1 MNWTWIWVGAL
12 YVAGVFLLR
21 RKGVDLSRRIAL
33 FFFALVLLFFFQPLT
48 QDYVAA
54 QDDFL
59 NTLPPWHFMT
69 RTHESINGE
78 MNDIPL
84 QHTPWGHQ
92 VRESWKSLRVP
103 LWNHLNGSGYPLLA
117 NGQSQALSP
126 IRLLMLPLP
135 ANRFMAGEAAAKI
148 LIALTFAFLFLR
160 GRGYSELA
168 SVTGAT
174 IFGFSGFL
182 HSWLHFPHITTACF
196 LPVILWLVDRIADT
210 YFIPRADAGSPV
222 PPETHVAASAPGHPR
237 CRVFARHKLLV
248 AAALIWT
255 AILFGGHPETASHIF
270 FLSLLYVI
278 WIVFVEKR
286 ATWRL
291 FLTLG
296 GAMTVAALLSAPF
309 LVPFLEALPKSMRYG
324 ELQVS
329 PLERETLPYTD
340 INCMIV
346 LFQAHFFGRV
356 PFEEAWGPAVAEP
369 VGGFAGV
376 LGIAAFFAL
385 LVHVIRRR
393 AWRSIEF
400 FFVLATVI
408 VFGVINGWPLIGD
421 AIHAVLPVVAH
432 ARFRLLFVLLMGILA
447 AAAIDVTQRD
457 RTPMLVGVTVV
468 AAMLLALFTLKEFPS
483 DAARVTA
490 LLTSARS
497 VAVLILAVLVT
508 LLTRFRKWAVM
519 ALLVAVIVELW
530 SVTRGWNPPFPGRM
544 MYPKTPLIA
553 ELEKL
558 RDSQPPNTFRII
570 GSSAV
575 LYPNVNA
582 MFGFEEV
589 RAHDPMAFDRY
600 MGFMVM
606 TADLKTG
613 AEHYHPWFENVE
625 ASALDFLN
633 ARYLLVDPYLPAP
646 DAERWKRVYDGIDG
660 KIYENQRVLPR
671 FFAVR
676 NVILEFRDHLF
687 YQKLREHTDW
697 ANTALL
703 ERLDLEAPQ
712 QDADFFKPR
721 PPNAPAAVARI
732 VEADPT
738 SYRITAT
745 APRWSLIVSSIPSW
759 PGWRVVRD
767 GKSIEPIR
775 VNGAFIGFA
784 VPPGTSDVRIYYSPW
799 TWWVGC
805 ALAALGVLVLG
816 LIGLMGRMGRMGS
829 SETSA

>member
-1 MNWTWIWVGAL
+1 MNWTWIYIAAL
-12 YVAGVFLLR
+12 YYGATTLAR
-21 RKGVDLSRRIAL
+21 RKGIDLRPRVTHVFFLLVL
-33 FFFALVLLFFFQPLT
+33 FFFRAPLT
-48 QDYVAA
+48 QDSVAT

-69 RTHESINGE
+69 RTHDSVNGE

-92 VRESWKSLRVP
+92 VRESWKSGRVP

-135 ANRFMAGEAAAKI
+135 TNRFMAGEAAAKI

-168 SVTGAT
+168 SVIGAT
-174 IFGFSGFL
+174 IFGFGGFL
-182 HSWLHFPHITTACF
+182 HSWLHFPHVTTACF
-196 LPVILWLVDRIADT
+196 LPAILWLIDRMVERRT
-210 YFIPRADAGSPV
+210 FGR
-222 PPETHVAASAPGHPR
+222 
-237 CRVFARHKLLV
+237 FA

-286 ATWRL
+286 ATARL

-296 GAMTVAALLSAPF
+296 GAMTIAALLSAPF

-329 PLERETLPYTD
+329 PLDRQSLPYTD
-340 INCMIV
+340 VNCMIV
-346 LFQAHFFGRV
+346 RFQAHFFGRV
-356 PFEEAWGPAVAEP
+356 PFEEPWGPAVAEP

-376 LGIAAFFAL
+376 LGIASFFAL

-393 AWRSIEF
+393 AWRSTEF
-400 FFVLATVI
+400 FFVIATVI

-432 ARFRLLFVLLMGILA
+432 ARFRLLFVMLMGIQA
-447 AAAIDVTQRD
+447 AAAIDLTQRE
-457 RTPMLVGVTVV
+457 RTPMLIGVGVV
-468 AAMLLALFTLKEFPS
+468 AAMLIALFTLKAFPS
-483 DAARVTA
+483 DAARITA
-490 LLTSARS
+490 MLTSARS
-497 VAVLILAVLVT
+497 VAVLVLAVAVVFI
-508 LLTRFRKWAVM
+508 TRWRKWALV
-519 ALLVAVIVELW
+519 ALLGGVILELW
-530 SVTRGWNPPFPGRM
+530 NVTRGWNPPFPGKM
-544 MYPKTPLIA
+544 MYPQTPLIA
-553 ELEKL
+553 ALEKL

-570 GSSAV
+570 GSGPV
-575 LYPNVNA
+575 LYPNANA

-606 TADLKTG
+606 TTELQTG
-613 AEHYHPWFENVE
+613 PDHYHPWFEKIE
-625 ASALDFLN
+625 SSALDYLN
-633 ARYLLVDPYLPAP
+633 ARYLMVDPYLPAP
-646 DAERWKRVYDGIDG
+646 DAERWKKVYEGIDG
-660 KIYENQRVLPR
+660 KIYENQHVLPR

-676 NVILEFRDHLF
+676 NVILVFRDHEF

-721 PPNAPAAVARI
+721 APDAPVAVARI
-732 VEADPT
+732 TEADPT
-738 SYRITAT
+738 SYRITTT
-745 APRWSLIVSSIPSW
+745 APRWSLIVSSIPAW
-759 PGWRVVRD
+759 PGWKVVRD
-767 GKSIEPIR
+767 GKRIEPVR

-784 VPPGTSDVRIYYSPW
+784 VPPGTSDVRVYYSPW

-805 ALAALGVLVLG
+805 GLALSGICALIVLA
-816 LIGLMGRMGRMGS
+816 RMHRR
-829 SETSA
+829 EPAPA